1 MKVLAVDTCSTGVKL
16 LASMQVTLEAIMSD
30 YSACGRFVV
39 VRIVVVVPQDDWGWG
54 DVAFTGSNGPSHT
67 PTLDRLAADGVV
79 LEQHYVFRYCSP
91 TRGSFLSGRLPHHD
105 HQSNPGGESAFGPDT
120 RMTLLP
126 AKLAAAGYRTAM
138 RGSASCPCTLIPA
151 GHPVRSPLPT
161 AN

>member
-1 MKVLAVDTCSTGVKL
+1 MTCSVAL
-16 LASMQVTLEAIMSD
+16 LMMVVALMAGALSQAAAAAAAAAPRPHLV
-30 YSACGRFVV
+30 FVLC
-39 VRIVVVVPQDDWGWG
+39 DDLGFNDIG
-54 DVAFTGSNGPSHT
+54 FHDPRVLS